1 MATIEI
7 TGATAE
13 LDEVQRT
20 CLYRLVQEGLTNCAR
35 HARAKVVRIGLV
47 AEGNGIVLTLTDD
60 GVGFDTTGRR
70 GVGLIGMEE
79 RVRELGGRLVVDS
92 APGEG
97 TRLRAELP
105 A

>member
-1 MATIEI
+1 
-7 TGATAE
+7 
-13 LDEVQRT
+13 
-20 CLYRLVQEGLTNCAR
+20 
-35 HARAKVVRIGLV
+35 
-47 AEGNGIVLTLTDD
+47 
-60 GVGFDTTGRR
+60 
-70 GVGLIGMEE
+70 MEE